1 MKKTKYIHTGEYHS
15 ALKRKESQS
24 QTTTWMTLEDIMLQ
38 EIRQC
43 SKDNTVWFHLS
54 KLPKVAKFIETE
66 GRMVVAKTWG
76 NGK

>member
-1 MKKTKYIHTGEYHS
+1 
-15 ALKRKESQS
+15 
-24 QTTTWMTLEDIMLQ
+24 MTLEDIMLQ